1 MGSPLFLLPCYRPLG
16 CRTNSWHSLR
26 FLYGRRNRESRRL
39 ARWTP
44 VVVRTSSLSWS
55 ADGEGLHAKCQ
66 PHCQSDYV
74 VCGSDVFS
82 RCPNPGGALGMALG
96 RPVEQVV
103 CSGCAGMGGWNVGE
117 QLDEPH
123 GRLFQG
129 PTRPRQSMSDRLH
142 LLWKSGRL
150 ERSRWRGGRFACTS
164 LIRRWSLEG
173 LTVARYDDVNM
184 DGDVSSI
191 SMSINN
197 WLLTQLLSI
206 QQLPTQSRFKSHSSP
221 RPPQTPAASF

>member
-1 MGSPLFLLPCYRPLG
+1 MVQTCLRDAKALGAFRSLSESSADCWGCSRLSCPRCGAISTLDHSCRRRHGRGMGSPLFLLPCHRPLG

-44 VVVRTSSLSWS
+44 VVVRTSSFFWS
-55 ADGEGLHAKCQ
+55 ADGEVLHAKCQ

-103 CSGCAGMGGWNVGE
+103 CSGCAG
-117 QLDEPH
+117 
-123 GRLFQG
+123 
-129 PTRPRQSMSDRLH
+129 
-142 LLWKSGRL
+142 
-150 ERSRWRGGRFACTS
+150 
-164 LIRRWSLEG
+164 
-173 LTVARYDDVNM
+173 
-184 DGDVSSI
+184 
-191 SMSINN
+191 
-197 WLLTQLLSI
+197 
-206 QQLPTQSRFKSHSSP
+206 
-221 RPPQTPAASF
+221 